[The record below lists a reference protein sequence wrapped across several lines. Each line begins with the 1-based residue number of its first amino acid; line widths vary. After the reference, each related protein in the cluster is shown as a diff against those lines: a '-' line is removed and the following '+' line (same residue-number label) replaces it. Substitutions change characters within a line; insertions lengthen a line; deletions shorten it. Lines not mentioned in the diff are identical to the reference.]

1 MIEGLIWL
9 YDMTN
14 YWPNCAYSTLLVSPD
29 HQLLVTDDFLRTY
42 LHRPELSLVAES
54 CAIEKSLHQRLLQN
68 PRADIADHEIATMA
82 DEDIQENYR
91 VWLRYRARLMAASSL
106 ESFYMSLFR
115 GEGVDVPPLFVAQ
128 LAQIFVRHILGEQAQ
143 PLEVRMAELFFRTQK
158 ITVLEDAIVMGADE
172 DTVSRNAQAGDT
184 GNIMDLL
191 KGKSMTMRSA
201 DLDVL
206 HEENAA
212 EYWDRNEDFDFAVQL
227 NFGHEPINHFCRVLE
242 KWIEHFL
249 GAKVRI
255 TPMQQISDP
264 KWSWHVGLDAV
275 ATEILNKLY
284 NKESVEADE
293 LEKVICLFRLDFIDE
308 AALAKAQA
316 GKPVYMAIAMNE
328 QKQLKLKPQNL
339 LFNLPFAKTS

>member
-1 MIEGLIWL
+1 LIEGLIWPH
-9 YDMTN
+9 DMTN

-42 LHRPELSLVAES
+42 LHRPELSLVPES

-143 PLEVRMAELFFRTQK
+143 PLEVRMGELFFRTQK

-339 LFNLPFAKTS
+339 LFNLPLAKTS